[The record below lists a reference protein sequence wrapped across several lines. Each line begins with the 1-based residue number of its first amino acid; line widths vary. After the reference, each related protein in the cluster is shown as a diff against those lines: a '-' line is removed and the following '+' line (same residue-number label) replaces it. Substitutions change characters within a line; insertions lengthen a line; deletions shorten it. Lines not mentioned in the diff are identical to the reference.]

1 MRGLF
6 HRLRHPDRF
15 QGGRLRI
22 LFALAMMLGAS
33 VLFWASRD
41 YSVVAPNWDGQV
53 RGIAYT
59 PSHVYSDT
67 ARKNVTPEQIDRDL
81 TQLSQITGHIRTY
94 TVADGMDKVPEVA
107 RRHGMTVSLGIWLDP
122 DLVKN
127 QVEIETG
134 IRTALENRAVIDR
147 VIVGNETI
155 ERGDL
160 SAAELNAYI
169 KQVRDALPQRI
180 KITTAEPFSTW
191 LLNPEIGQNV
201 DILFIHLLPY
211 WENSDISY
219 ALTSTGHWYDA
230 VAKAFPGKPIVVG
243 EAGWPSD
250 GRTRGHAEASLSNEA
265 SFVRGFV
272 QLAMDRG
279 WDYYLMEAYDQPT
292 KKRDAGGGVEA
303 YWGLFDASGH
313 PKFSF
318 TGMLRNFPEWRN
330 YAVAVAF
337 LTLALGLLI
346 LGRMPRLRQTGYMVM
361 GGLIALVSSGLLALI
376 DATALEYIDPTNVVA
391 MILMTPLVL
400 LACAIIITEGIE
412 MAASLWREDRRSV
425 RAAIPM
431 KSPRVSIHVPTY
443 NEPPQMVIETLN
455 ALSRLDYDDYEVIL
469 LDNNTPDPQVW
480 RPVEAHCR
488 ALDSTAGGPHF
499 RFFHF
504 DGVKGFKAGALNR
517 ALALTDPAATHIGVI
532 DSDYQV
538 QPFWLRRAMP
548 YFASPSIALVQG
560 PQDYRDHA
568 DNNFKAMAYEEYRG
582 FFHIG
587 MIERNEHNAIIQHGT
602 MTLVSKPAL
611 EEVGGWAEWC
621 ITEDTELGLKLFEAG
636 FEAAY
641 IPQRMGAGLEPDT
654 LEAFMSQ
661 RYRWVYGAMR
671 ILKRH
676 AGAIFLGRSA
686 LSWEQR
692 YQFLSGW
699 LPWISDGLGMVVTLM
714 ALAWT
719 AAMWASPT
727 YVDVPMPALSAAAM
741 ALFATKCLKT
751 LWLYP
756 PKVRSGFKGAMMAS
770 VAGLALTHTVGKAVW
785 TGLFTSGKPFLRT
798 PKCADPARFS
808 QVLRVVWQEATLLT
822 LLIAAMISMAFD
834 RGFEDPAV
842 SMWMVMLGVQ
852 SLPYAATFFTATV
865 SALSNQKRAST
876 PLAPAVDPLAKAA

>member
-6 HRLRHPDRF
+6 HRLSHPGRSW
-15 QGGRLRI
+15 GGRLRI

-41 YSVVAPNWDGQV
+41 YTVVAPDWDGQV

-59 PSHVYSDT
+59 PSHLFSDY
-67 ARKNVTPEQIDRDL
+67 AQKNITPEQIDRDL
-81 TQLSQITGHIRTY
+81 TQLSRITGHIRTY
-94 TVADGMDKVPEVA
+94 TVAGGMDKVPEVA
-107 RRHGMTVSLGIWLDP
+107 RRHGMTVSLGIWLKP

-127 QVEIETG
+127 EAEIETG
-134 IRTALENRAVIDR
+134 IRTALENRSVIDR

-169 KQVRDALPQRI
+169 KRVRAALPQRI
-180 KITTAEPFSTW
+180 KVTTAEPFSTW

-201 DILFIHLLPY
+201 DVVFIHLLPY
-211 WENSDISY
+211 WENMDIRY
-219 ALTSTGHWYDA
+219 ALDSTVHWYDD
-230 VAKAFPGKPIVVG
+230 VQKEFPGKPIVIG

-250 GRTRGHAEASLSNEA
+250 GRTRGRAQASLSNEA

-272 QLAMDRG
+272 QLAMDKG
-279 WDYYLMEAYDQPT
+279 WDYYLLEAYDQPQ
-292 KKRDAGGGVEA
+292 KKWDIEGTVGA

-313 PKFSF
+313 PKFAF

-376 DATALEYIDPTNVVA
+376 DATALEYVDPTNVVA
-391 MILMTPLVL
+391 MILMSPLVL

-488 ALDSTAGGPHF
+488 ALDSVAGGPHF

-504 DGVKGFKAGALNR
+504 DRVKGFKAGALNR

-538 QPFWLRRAMP
+538 EPFWLRRAMP

-770 VAGLALTHTVGKAVW
+770 VAGLSLTHTVGKAVW

-822 LLIAAMISMAFD
+822 LLIMAMTSMAFD

-865 SALSNQKRAST
+865 SALSNQKRTST
-876 PLAPAVDPLAKAA
+876 PLAPAADPLAKAA